1 MVAVAKK
8 KQERTAFGRRLRALR
23 ESKGLSQTQLAE
35 RVEMP
40 YQAIAKYERGAVE
53 PGWPTVLKLADA
65 LGVTPDS
72 FLDNPAGG
80 VSDEP
85 PEPEPPPARRRRKS

>member
-53 PGWPTVLKLADA
+53 PGWPTVLRLAEA
-65 LGVTPDS
+65 LGVTPDA
-72 FLDNPAGG
+72 FLAGE
-80 VSDEP
+80 VSDDQDEP
-85 PEPEPPPARRRRKS
+85 APPPPRRRRKK